1 MGSWERSMSTHLTVD
16 LSLPPVDDHNTGDQ
30 STTTRTDTEPWDEI
44 SIRKISPE
52 QERPSKDEQTD
63 DYPAFVLKHFCRKE
77 CIRFMGTNNVEK
89 DGPCCC
95 GLMMTKHQA
104 TLIPASQAPSPHE
117 GFRSVTPSLDLGP
130 DPQESTS
137 EGPGSCPAH
146 LTSLPTNAYG
156 SLTFLNEKS
165 GAREPAP
172 YIRMA
177 ADTPM
182 KSVLTLLSDYWKVLD
197 PKPELVISVVG
208 DARSLQLDGRKK
220 ETFTS
225 GLIKA
230 VKSTGAVVMTGGLH
244 AGIMRCVGD
253 ALNKAQLIVKREEGE
268 RQGARCLGVAAWG
281 HTDQTHSLINK
292 DINTPACVR
301 YRVKEKVVLEAPLS
315 LNRDHTHF
323 LLVDDG
329 HRNRFE
335 GIDDFRSL
343 LEGALCEAEV
353 PVVVV
358 VAGGELRHIRRCF
371 RTLEQDIPIVVVR
384 GSGTVADLLASA
396 VSLKHSNLNN
406 ITIWSRL
413 KQRPVIKELNS
424 QHKKECEELLL
435 KCCEN
440 FDLITVFDINSTE
453 GMDKCILQALLK
465 YKGK

>member
-104 TLIPASQAPSPHE
+104 TLIPASQAPSPH
-117 GFRSVTPSLDLGP
+117 VGP

-384 GSGTVADLLASA
+384 ALAPLLT
-396 VSLKHSNLNN
+396 SL
-406 ITIWSRL
+406 
-413 KQRPVIKELNS
+413 P
-424 QHKKECEELLL
+424 LL
-435 KCCEN
+435 
-440 FDLITVFDINSTE
+440 SP
-453 GMDKCILQALLK
+453 
-465 YKGK
+465 